1 MTKIGKSVLKS
12 EFVQGL
18 SESEFNVEE
27 DKVAESEF
35 NVKEDKVAESEFN
48 VKEDKGRLVRSKI
61 HRVLSDGEETI
72 REIRR
77 MMKTKKG
84 NAQSNTRELIRENK
98 ELRDQIRNLTGKVT
112 QPGLGQDHVASIPRS
127 LLENG
132 INSNGCAKER
142 NQTDQNHHVERH
154 SYSRERRGPHKE
166 EACHGN
172 EELRNFDGNTR
183 K

>member
-1 MTKIGKSVLKS
+1 MTKIGESVLKS

-35 NVKEDKVAESEFN
+35 NVKEDKETEEVPIPQTRS
-48 VKEDKGRLVRSKI
+48 LVRSEI
-61 HRVLSDGEETI
+61 HQVLSDGEETI

-77 MMKTKKG
+77 MTKVKKG
-84 NAQSNTRELIRENK
+84 NAQSNTRELIRENE

-112 QPGLGQDHVASIPRS
+112 QPGLGQEHVASIPRS

-142 NQTDQNHHVERH
+142 NQTD
-154 SYSRERRGPHKE
+154 
-166 EACHGN
+166 
-172 EELRNFDGNTR
+172 
-183 K
+183 